1 MDDRFFHAFL
11 PPTVTVCGREL
22 ETFSLWHHLVLSAV
36 ESPIALGGASVSV
49 VDLLVAVRI
58 CATKYGE
65 KTICPGIRD
74 AMWKRRMI
82 KKPALF
88 RRQTEIFYQWMSLQ
102 SSPPVLYRNN
112 PGGVTGGVE
121 SGSRCLALACSMMHR
136 GKLSQTEAWNMNLG
150 KAMWMDAQ
158 FARLEGVDL
167 RFLDDDDLDDSPIDL
182 SGLTETE
189 AREYFCSILTPTQAE
204 AVFNNWWAQKKG
216 GLK

>member
-1 MDDRFFHAFL
+1 
-11 PPTVTVCGREL
+11 
-22 ETFSLWHHLVLSAV
+22 
-36 ESPIALGGASVSV
+36 
-49 VDLLVAVRI
+49 
-58 CATKYGE
+58 
-65 KTICPGIRD
+65 
-74 AMWKRRMI
+74 
-82 KKPALF
+82 
-88 RRQTEIFYQWMSLQ
+88 
-102 SSPPVLYRNN
+102 
-112 PGGVTGGVE
+112 
-121 SGSRCLALACSMMHR
+121 
-136 GKLSQTEAWNMNLG
+136 MNLG